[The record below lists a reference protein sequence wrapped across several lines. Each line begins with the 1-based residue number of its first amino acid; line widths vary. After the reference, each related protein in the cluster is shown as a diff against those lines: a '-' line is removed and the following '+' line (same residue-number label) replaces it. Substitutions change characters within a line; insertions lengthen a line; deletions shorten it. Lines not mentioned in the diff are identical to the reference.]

1 MFLSARASQAV
12 CLGYIGV
19 VVWLV
24 HHFARP
30 ASFFAETTPN
40 AVLAQLQSALPF
52 EQTAQASSEA
62 VGPWTDRFVRPSAAA
77 RRADLLSTA
86 QTDTGGRRDYAVA
99 LAPIH
104 NERILP
110 ALIGGF
116 AAAEPADAPALPSS
130 LRGDAE
136 ASNSLALLAESNA
149 GATAPGSDATLE
161 PLGDWGA
168 TYTASQDGTRSE
180 APIASSA
187 RGLQPGSGS
196 KTEYRVQRGDTLRT
210 IARKVY
216 GNSDAQTMD
225 RLLGANPRLKRNPNR
240 LKVGQVLVLP
250 GSGRPTGHD
259 GMTSASAAG

>member
-30 ASFFAETTPN
+30 ASFFAETTSN
-40 AVLAQLQSALPF
+40 AVLAHLQSALPF

-77 RRADLLSTA
+77 RRADLSSTA
-86 QTDTGGRRDYAVA
+86 QADTGGRRDYAVA

-110 ALIGGF
+110 ALIGGS
-116 AAAEPADAPALPSS
+116 AVAEPADVPALPSS
-130 LRGDAE
+130 LRGDAV
-136 ASNSLALLAESNA
+136 ASNSMDLLAESNA
-149 GATAPGSDATLE
+149 PTLALIADVTLE
-161 PLGDWGA
+161 PQGDWGA
-168 TYTASQDGTRSE
+168 AYTARQDGARSD
-180 APIASSA
+180 APPASSA
-187 RGLQPGSGS
+187 RGFQPGSNS

-216 GNSDAQTMD
+216 GNSDTQTMD

-250 GSGRPTGHD
+250 GSGRPTAND